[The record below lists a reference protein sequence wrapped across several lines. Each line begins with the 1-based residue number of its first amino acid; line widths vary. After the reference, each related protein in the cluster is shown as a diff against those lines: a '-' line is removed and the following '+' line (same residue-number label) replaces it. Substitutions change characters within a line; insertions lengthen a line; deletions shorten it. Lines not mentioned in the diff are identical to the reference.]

1 MSRIAR
7 PRTPQHWG
15 DDDTGCHI
23 LHVDMDCFY
32 ASVELLDYPH
42 LRGTPVIVGGSA
54 DRGVVTSATY
64 EARAAGV
71 HAAMPM
77 AKARRLCPTATILP
91 GRRHLYERASA
102 RIMAELRD
110 ICAVV
115 EQVSI
120 DEAFLDVSGAIRV
133 FGSPLRI
140 AKRIRQRIASEVGVP
155 ASVGVATLTH
165 VAKLASTF
173 AKPDGMLLVSAAK
186 TADFLLSLPV
196 GSLPGVGPSARQVL
210 EKHGIATV
218 AEMLAV
224 SHQRLSGWVGAH
236 QALRLRQLAKGREL
250 RGIQVDRQEKSQ
262 SKERTFAQNVTARS
276 EVETELI
283 AQAHAVAR
291 RLRMH
296 GLVGVTVAIKVRF
309 ADFRTITRSRS
320 LTRGTDVGAVIA
332 DQALALFAQVAIPA
346 AGIRLVGC
354 RVEGLSKRADGVQLA
369 IGEREKIRT
378 AEATADAIT
387 QRFGSG
393 AISPARLMGNDKRRE

>member
-7 PRTPQHWG
+7 PSGPQFWG
-15 DDDTGCHI
+15 SDDHGCHI

-32 ASVELLDYPH
+32 ASVELLDYPE

-91 GRRHLYERASA
+91 GRRHLYEQASA
-102 RIMAELRD
+102 RIMAQLRD

-120 DEAFLDVSGAIRV
+120 DEAFLDVSGALRA
-133 FGSPLRI
+133 FGSPVTIAKLIRERI
-140 AKRIRQRIASEVGVP
+140 ATQVGVP

-173 AKPDGMLLVSAAK
+173 AKPDGMLLIAADQTK
-186 TADFLLSLPV
+186 PFLASLPV
-196 GSLPGVGPSARQVL
+196 GSLPGVGPSARQTL
-210 EKHGIATV
+210 AKHGVETV
-218 AEMLAV
+218 AEMLGV
-224 SHQRLSGWVGAH
+224 SHQRLSRWIGAH
-236 QALRLRQLAKGREL
+236 QALRLRQLAQGREL
-250 RGIQVDRQEKSQ
+250 RGIEVDRQEKSQ
-262 SKERTFAQNVTARS
+262 SKERTFARNITARA
-276 EVETELI
+276 EIETELI
-283 AQAHAVAR
+283 GQAHALAR
-291 RLRMH
+291 RLRSH

-320 LTRGTDVGAVIA
+320 LTRATDVGAVIA
-332 DQALALFAQVAIPA
+332 EVAGALLRNVAIPA
-346 AGIRLVGC
+346 SGVRLVGC
-354 RVEGLSKRADGVQLA
+354 RIEGLSKRADGVQLA
-369 IGEREKIRT
+369 IGEREKIRK
-378 AEATADAIT
+378 AEATADAIAK
-387 QRFGSG
+387 RFGTGS
-393 AISPARLMGNDKRRE
+393 ISPARLINSEGEG